1 MHGGR
6 WRPWW
11 PKGEVGA
18 WFGGTGGWG
27 WDGWSGGGSS
37 SRSVS
42 GSAVSLKPGTPSTFQ
57 GKCAYSLNAVQ
68 LARALGTLFLG
79 CMHSIVGRFLS
90 IPRSTKRL
98 LHPAKVFPYLV

>member
-42 GSAVSLKPGTPSTFQ
+42 GSAV
-57 GKCAYSLNAVQ
+57 
-68 LARALGTLFLG
+68 
-79 CMHSIVGRFLS
+79 GRFLS
-90 IPRSTKRL
+90 IPR
-98 LHPAKVFPYLV
+98 